1 MVSRTNGRPMRMRQ
15 SHVKRHVPQEEP
27 QVPPGKRPVVNRLIQ
42 PILKQGRLHVSPS
55 DLVQLQRTI
64 GNKATV
70 DFLAKSGLLKD
81 APKTSRIQR
90 YPSAVLEEPLKKS
103 GWSTNTKT
111 VKKSGEGVSGGA
123 FFFGSK
129 RGTVKDVVVKAEDG
143 SEKETDAAN
152 ALLASAGVPVPKAR
166 NVDPWGAEGQDIIK
180 TARKR
185 GGYDLTVTGMGN
197 TSNTTFLR
205 VMSLASGKSL
215 SSAAKKAGS
224 GDADRLA
231 ENTGQFIQLLMS
243 DTVRQQLGNMIAADV
258 IAGSADRVIKA
269 GLANIGNIM
278 ISDAPVRNNLPSALG
293 PRITAIDSEVAGVGQ
308 MVGVTKDALHQL
320 GNDQAMF
327 VDRLLESIVY
337 FLNTS
342 NAQAGQLFQNHP
354 KYGEMR
360 EGLIR
365 SLKQAAMKQAS
376 LGIVSGP
383 APLAPSSNSVSTAP
397 QEAQGTEGKFEAELR
412 RRRRVVWDA
421 LK

>member
-1 MVSRTNGRPMRMRQ
+1 MS
-15 SHVKRHVPQEEP
+15 
-27 QVPPGKRPVVNRLIQ
+27 PG
-42 PILKQGRLHVSPS
+42 
-55 DLVQLQRTI
+55 DLVQLQRTV

-70 DFLAKSGLLKD
+70 DFLAKRGLLTD
-81 APKTSRIQR
+81 ASRTTRIQR
-90 YPSAVLEEPLKKS
+90 YPSAVLDEPLKKS
-103 GWSTNTKT
+103 GWRTNTKT

-129 RGTVKDVVVKAEDG
+129 HGTVKDVVVKAEDG
-143 SEKETDAAN
+143 SEKETEAAN
-152 ALLASAGVPVPKAR
+152 ALLASAGVPVPRAR
-166 NVDPWGAEGQDIIK
+166 NVSPSSTEGQDIIK

-185 GGYDLTVTGMGN
+185 GGYDLNVTGMGN
-197 TSNTTFLR
+197 MNATTFLR

-224 GDADRLA
+224 GDAEQLMKNID
-231 ENTGQFIQLLMS
+231 EFIELLMS

-269 GLANIGNIM
+269 GLANIGNVM
-278 ISDAPVRNNLPSALG
+278 ISNAPVRNNLPRALG
-293 PRITAIDSEVAGVGQ
+293 PRITAIDSEVAGVGRLTGQ
-308 MVGVTKDALHQL
+308 TKDALLQL

-337 FLNTS
+337 FLDTS
-342 NAQAGQLFQNHP
+342 NAQAGQLFQTHP

-365 SLKQAAMKQAS
+365 SLKQAAMRQAS

-383 APLAPSSNSVSTAP
+383 APLAPSSNPGSTAP
-397 QEAQGTEGKFEAELR
+397 QQAQATEGKFEAELR
-412 RRRRVVWDA
+412 RRRRLVWTA
-421 LK
+421 LG